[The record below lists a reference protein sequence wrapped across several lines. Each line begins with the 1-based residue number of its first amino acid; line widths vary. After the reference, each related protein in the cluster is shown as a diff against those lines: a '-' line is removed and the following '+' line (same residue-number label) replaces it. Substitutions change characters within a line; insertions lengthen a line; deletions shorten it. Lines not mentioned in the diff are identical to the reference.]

1 MEKWVW
7 IAKQA
12 SKSTQLF
19 IVIFGISQPLWGW
32 ECQNNLPASLDTP
45 KETFK
50 GKCDSISR
58 GAQLHKKRGVAEP
71 QLFWFTSRLSQS
83 SELCYLKRMV
93 QTQNHQEHTVIFTIC
108 FTWTVMTK
116 EEMRRKRRQGGLTR
130 VRPEVSCEGVPPSA
144 GIAAEGTFERFLPRV
159 QLDVPQ
165 QVPLLG
171 KRSSTLVTVEGAFT
185 WKENG
190 RERTVKKLQKRH
202 GAHYPALSNSAILH
216 RYSPHNHTALAKVRG
231 CFFCTMGRAS
241 SSDSRLF
248 P

>member
-1 MEKWVW
+1 
-7 IAKQA
+7 
-12 SKSTQLF
+12 
-19 IVIFGISQPLWGW
+19 
-32 ECQNNLPASLDTP
+32 
-45 KETFK
+45 
-50 GKCDSISR
+50 
-58 GAQLHKKRGVAEP
+58 
-71 QLFWFTSRLSQS
+71 
-83 SELCYLKRMV
+83 
-93 QTQNHQEHTVIFTIC
+93 
-108 FTWTVMTK
+108 
-116 EEMRRKRRQGGLTR
+116 MRRKRRQGGLTR
-130 VRPEVSCEGVPPSA
+130 MRPEVSCEGVPPSA

-190 RERTVKKLQKRH
+190 RERAVKKHRKRH

-241 SSDSRLF
+241 SSDLRLF